1 MFGEPGRAYVYLVY
15 GMYDCLNVVT
25 EAEGRPAALL
35 IRAVE
40 PIEGVEQMRAARLEW
55 AGNRRSATAATQ
67 ARLRALPVERL
78 ASGPG
83 LVTVA
88 FGIGRGDTGRD
99 LCDPKSSLRLEEA
112 TAGDRPVAVA
122 ATPRIGIDY
131 AAPPWR
137 EHPWR
142 LLDAAAFP

>member
-1 MFGEPGRAYVYLVY
+1 EG
-15 GMYDCLNVVT
+15 
-25 EAEGRPAALL
+25 EGRPAALL

-40 PIEGVEQMRAARLEW
+40 PIEGDELMRDARLAWTGRRGAARAQSL
-55 AGNRRSATAATQ
+55 
-67 ARLRALPVERL
+67 ARLRALPAARL

-88 FGIGRGDTGRD
+88 FGIDRADTGRD
-99 LCDPKSSLRLEEA
+99 LCDAASPLRLEESA
-112 TAGDRPVAVA
+112 PGDRAAVVQ
-122 ATPRIGIDY
+122 ATPRIGVDY

-142 LLDAAAFP
+142 LVDASSPSVSGGRLRDTPPEA